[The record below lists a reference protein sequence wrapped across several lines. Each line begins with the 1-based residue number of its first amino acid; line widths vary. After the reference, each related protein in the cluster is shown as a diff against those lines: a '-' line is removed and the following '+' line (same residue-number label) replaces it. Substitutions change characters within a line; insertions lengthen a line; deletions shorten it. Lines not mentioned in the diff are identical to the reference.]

1 MKGYISLLVGIV
13 VLGISL
19 LFLFSCVQNE
29 IDFADNVPKTQNYF
43 VKIYVSS
50 IINDTFEQALKDFT
64 KKTPK
69 DIVNE
74 FKNLLKS
81 RLSKRVKGNFSEEF
95 DKKTRF
101 TCEGDDCCLEILE
114 DFESYFEFKGK
125 KYPVFKKGDK
135 FCLGFNINTL
145 GEVLIKIDNLI
156 NELNNSVLEYGATT
170 KGWGCNFESFGVVNI
185 HNYYSEC
192 DNDCIESCKKMFED
206 KLENEIKSIVS
217 VLPITF
223 QVEYDIDSKSYKI
236 PIYYCFDTQLVNIN
250 VEKVNKKFGRV
261 ICFKSKYKST
271 IYQEYYSKITMRFK
285 LKYKVGGTYYEVS
298 FERVSEPKPPKEI
311 KIEDNFVE
319 INDSWYRS
327 NLGYEDIKVADS
339 SCVLSS
345 KCSFKKADCMRGKNL
360 ECKVNRISNKYYGE
374 GYCYTNS
381 CCGKKCRCCGF
392 ITFYSHVEIIP
403 KAEGDNILGL
413 YYKEQINKRKTPPR
427 YIIHDR
433 ISTKN
438 FCSLYGKTT
447 KTDIKC
453 ENEGIAEVPFKYFTK
468 GTGYIH
474 FIKNLNID
482 NFDIIF
488 FGQ

>member
-29 IDFADNVPKTQNYF
+29 IDFVDNVPKTQNYF

-327 NLGYEDIKVADS
+327 NLNYREELKECEACNCPCPCDS
-339 SCVLSS
+339 KEVLT
-345 KCSFKKADCMRGKNL
+345 GKNL
-360 ECKVNRISNKYYGE
+360 NIYCDNKSEKYYESTSGE
-374 GYCYTNS
+374 HLHCIPKVGCF
-381 CCGKKCRCCGF
+381 CAGLCGP
-392 ITFYSHVEIIP
+392 FYYHVEIIP